1 MQRDLCFLSFFF
13 PKFGYEPAC
22 NDLWTTHQF
31 KRVELCGKVFF
42 IRWTLKSALLQCPDV
57 VIWFKC
63 LNILTTVSMKARY
76 LRSLLVGMPDLLD
89 MAKIGCRSCSRCLM
103 TSLQEYFC
111 GLMNDIYPHASVLS
125 FSDLQVFKIEGGP
138 QEPWSALPIDKQPT
152 ADPTCVVP
160 MSISHGCLLCKRS
173 WTPALQVIWS
183 VHVCQVSYSQGIIE
197 LQRPIIFCDVNGG
210 IWMYSKK
217 VCFITVW
224 IQMAFQINYLLC

>member
-1 MQRDLCFLSFFF
+1 MQCDLCFLSFFF

-42 IRWTLKSALLQCPDV
+42 IGRTLKSALLQCPDV

-63 LNILTTVSMKARY
+63 SNILTTVSMKARY

-111 GLMNDIYPHASVLS
+111 GLNEWHIATRLCPEFQWAASIQDRRRSTGTLICPPNWQTANS
-125 FSDLQVFKIEGGP
+125 
-138 QEPWSALPIDKQPT
+138 WSY
-152 ADPTCVVP
+152 
-160 MSISHGCLLCKRS
+160 LCS
-173 WTPALQVIWS
+173 A
-183 VHVCQVSYSQGIIE
+183 HE
-197 LQRPIIFCDVNGG
+197 H
-210 IWMYSKK
+210 
-217 VCFITVW
+217 
-224 IQMAFQINYLLC
+224 